1 MLYPNSGSHSCFCLI
16 LDKVICPEDCCG
28 PLCAVVFLETVSGL
42 CLAAGSLSPAEGSAF
57 RGSIVSFSGGGFFF
71 FFHLQSRSSP
81 GLLPYFLEV
90 WEQSTLCLRKHFS
103 LPVIGCDTHL

>member
-16 LDKVICPEDCCG
+16 LDKVICPEDCRG

-71 FFHLQSRSSP
+71 FSFTYKAGLALGCSP
-81 GLLPYFLEV
+81 TSWRFGNKAPYV
-90 WEQSTLCLRKHFS
+90 
-103 LPVIGCDTHL
+103 